1 MGEILR
7 KLQRSPGGVKF
18 QGLCAGNSSKREI
31 AALFLALL
39 ELIRLQ
45 KVRAVQ
51 ENPLDQIKV
60 FLQVEI

>member
-1 MGEILR
+1 M
-7 KLQRSPGGVKF
+7 KF
-18 QGLCAGNSSKREI
+18 QGLFAGNSSKREI